1 LPTSFR
7 KKINFGFAFSVLL
20 ILFFACYAIYVSRE
34 SEKAKNQMKE
44 TFQLIDQI
52 RDINYQI
59 KDLEIFKQEFLLT
72 AKEKS
77 LMAYYEKLSTTMESL
92 ERLKLKSDFLE
103 GESQKENLNTL
114 LKMISNKLKCDEEC
128 IKLRRSKNYYSTM
141 KWILEKEEEHFLQ
154 DARILLDKME
164 QVEKFSLY
172 EKQDKDLQ
180 NSKLITMLIILG
192 SPFTVFIY
200 VVLIYVINNDIK
212 IKAIQESQLQLLSI
226 TDELTGLYN
235 RRGFLFH
242 GNKIFQ
248 ESNKEK
254 RRMFLYF
261 IDMDGL
267 KIINDTL
274 GHKAGDEAIQAL
286 SKILKQSFRLT
297 DLIARMGGDEFAVI
311 VVDSHV
317 SSDTVINRLQRKL
330 EDFNNQGD
338 YPYRL
343 SASIGFEEYDP
354 EKHMTIE
361 EMVEMADKKMYHHK
375 SKSRKNRT

>member
-361 EMVEMADKKMYHHK
+361 EMVEMADKKMYHHN
-375 SKSRKNRT
+375 SKSRNNRT

>member
-1 LPTSFR
+1 MPTSFR

>member
-1 LPTSFR
+1 MPTSFR

-20 ILFFACYAIYVSRE
+20 ILFFASYAIYVSRE

-44 TFQLIDQI
+44 SFQLIDQI

-59 KDLEIFKQEFLLT
+59 KDLEIYKQEFLLT

-77 LMAYYEKLSTTMESL
+77 LMAYYERLSTTMESL
-92 ERLKLKSDFLE
+92 ERLKLKSDYLE
-103 GESQKENLNTL
+103 GDSQKENLNTL
-114 LKMISNKLKCDEEC
+114 MKMIANKLKCDEEC
-128 IKLRRSKNYYSTM
+128 IKLRRSRDYYSTM
-141 KWILEKEEEHFLQ
+141 KLILEKEEEHFLQ

-212 IKAIQESQLQLLSI
+212 IKAIQETQLQLLSI

-248 ESNKEK
+248 ESNLEK

-286 SKILKQSFRLT
+286 AKILKQSFRLT

-330 EDFNNQGD
+330 EDFNNQGEN
-338 YPYRL
+338 PYRL

-354 EKHMTIE
+354 DKHMTID
-361 EMVEMADKKMYHHK
+361 EMVEMADVKMYHHK
-375 SKSRKNRT
+375 TRSKKNRK